1 MDGLFKLLADLAK
14 KKVSDLHLAPG
25 EICFIRKNGLLEPLT
40 GISFSEN
47 EVKQFILKTSTP
59 RAREILGKARQ
70 VTYAFEHPA
79 LGRFRCSAF
88 FAKNRFAVAVR
99 VIPDKPPSL
108 AELGLPEAV
117 KKILARPSGLIVVA
131 SPSGHGKTT
140 TIAALLG
147 FINSHFQKNV
157 VTVEN
162 PVEIRFRDEMSAFI
176 QRSIPLDVANF
187 YEGLVEAYRLYPDV
201 VMTDSINYADA
212 FDQALFLCESGCLV
226 IAATDGG
233 SCQQIIERLI
243 YSRPKEERDSLR
255 GKLAA
260 HLALIISQRL
270 APRQDTI
277 GRIPVFDI
285 LVNTPQ
291 VKTLIKNENLVMLK
305 SIQEQDQA
313 SGMQT
318 CDRHL
323 LTLAQ
328 KNVISPATA
337 VALADDPQ
345 EMQTRFAKR

>member
-14 KKVSDLHLAPG
+14 KKVSDLHLSPG
-25 EICFIRKNGLLEPLT
+25 EVCFIRKNGLLEPLT
-40 GISFSEN
+40 GISFAED
-47 EVKQFILKTSTP
+47 EIKQFILKTSTP

-70 VTYAFEHPA
+70 VTYAFEHSA

-88 FAKNRFAVAVR
+88 FAKNRFAAAVR

-108 AELGLPEAV
+108 IELGLPEAV
-117 KKILARPSGLIVVA
+117 KKILARPSGLIIVA

-147 FINSHFQKNV
+147 FLNAHFQKNV

-176 QRSIPLDVANF
+176 QRSIPLDVGNF

-212 FDQALFLCESGCLV
+212 LDQALFLCESGCLV

-233 SCQQIIERLI
+233 SCQQILERFI
-243 YSRPKEERDSLR
+243 HSRPKEERDSLR

-260 HLALIISQRL
+260 HLAMIISQRL

-285 LVNTPQ
+285 LVNTGQ

-318 CDRHL
+318 RDRHL
-323 LTLAQ
+323 LTLTQ
-328 KNVISPATA
+328 KNVISSATA
-337 VALADDPQ
+337 VSLADDPQ
-345 EMQTRFAKR
+345 EMQMRFAKR